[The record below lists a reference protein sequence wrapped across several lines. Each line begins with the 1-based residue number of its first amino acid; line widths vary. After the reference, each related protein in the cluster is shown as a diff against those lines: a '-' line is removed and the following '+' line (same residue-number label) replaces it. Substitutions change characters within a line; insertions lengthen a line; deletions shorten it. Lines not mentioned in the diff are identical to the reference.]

1 MEFGSPSDFFSSKL
15 INSWTNMN
23 QLITKINTLKK
34 SSLGKDI
41 EKKKKSFSSF
51 QKKSNHDIFKELCFC
66 LMTANF
72 NAKRAVEIQKN
83 CGNLFLTGT
92 ESQLSKLLKTHGHRF
107 PNTRAY
113 FIHQAQVH
121 KDDIK
126 EKLFSINDKQ
136 EKREWLV
143 KNIKGLGFKESSHFL
158 RNIGFFDYAII
169 DFHIVDI
176 LADNKVIKR
185 PKTLNKENYLA
196 IEQKLEK
203 LSKETNLTLG
213 ELDLYLWYLETGT
226 IYK

>member
-1 MEFGSPSDFFSSKL
+1 VTSFL
-15 INSWTNMN
+15 TISWTNMN
-23 QLITKINTLKK
+23 QLISKINTLKK
-34 SSLGKDI
+34 SSLSKTID
-41 EKKKKSFSSF
+41 KKKKSFSSF
-51 QKKSNHDIFKELCFC
+51 QKKSNHEIFKELCFC

-92 ESQLSKLLKTHGHRF
+92 ESQLSKLLKANGHRF
-107 PNTRAY
+107 PNTRAH

-121 KDDIK
+121 KGDIK
-126 EKLFSINDKQ
+126 EKLFSIKDKY
-136 EKREWLV
+136 ERREWLV

-169 DFHIVDI
+169 DFHIIDI
-176 LADNKVIKR
+176 LVDNKVIKK
-185 PKTLNKENYLA
+185 PKTLNKKHYLS
-196 IEQKLEK
+196 IEKK
-203 LSKETNLTLG
+203 LSVLADKTKLTLG